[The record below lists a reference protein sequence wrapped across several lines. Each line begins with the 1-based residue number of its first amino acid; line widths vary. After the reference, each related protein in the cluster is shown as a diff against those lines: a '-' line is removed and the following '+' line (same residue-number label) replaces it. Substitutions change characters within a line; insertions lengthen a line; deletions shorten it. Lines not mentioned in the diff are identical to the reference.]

1 MSNINLFAKTNFRGE
16 GKIFGI
22 KKEDRRLHMYI
33 IGKTGMGKTSL
44 ILNMALND
52 IYNGAGI
59 CLIDPHGDMIENLLD
74 YIPSWRINDVIYF
87 NPADVDYPIALNILE
102 RVEPDKRHLVVSGLI
117 SVFRKLYA
125 EYWQHRQ
132 EHILRNTILAL
143 LDYPGNKT
151 LLGIYRMLSDWRYR
165 KKVIEKINDPIV
177 RSFFKNEFSKYLYQF
192 KGEALAPIQNK
203 LGAFLSTPLIRNI
216 VGQVN
221 SKIDFRWVMDNQKI
235 LLVNLA
241 KGRIGE
247 DNTALLGS
255 LIVTKLQ
262 LSALSRI
269 DIPEKERKDF
279 FCFIDEFQ
287 SFVSTTGES
296 FSEIL
301 SESRKYRLCLIIA
314 HQYLGQ
320 LGEDFQKE
328 EKLRKA
334 IFGNAGTIIA
344 FKVGPDDAEFLEKE
358 FYPEF
363 KRPDLINQDKHNIY
377 LKLAIDGKTSK
388 PFSALTLP
396 PSFKF
401 KRQGNKDKIIE
412 VSRMRYAKK
421 REEIEGKIGRW
432 GGGSINGEKR
442 YYKNDTLPLRFHSDG
457 KEK

>member
-1 MSNINLFAKTNFRGE
+1 MSYINLFAKTNFRGE
-16 GKIFGI
+16 GKLFGI

-44 ILNMALND
+44 ISNMALND
-52 IYNGAGI
+52 IYNGSGI
-59 CLIDPHGDMIENLLD
+59 CLIDPHGDMIESLFD

-87 NPADVDYPIALNILE
+87 NPADINYPISLNILE
-102 RVEPDKRHLVVSGLI
+102 RVEPDKRHLVVSGVI

-177 RSFFKNEFSKYLYQF
+177 RSFFKNEFSKYVYQF

-216 VGQVN
+216 VGQPK
-221 SKIDFRWVMDNQKI
+221 SKIDFRDVMDNQKI

-247 DNTALLGS
+247 DNSSFLGS
-255 LIVTKLQ
+255 LIITKLQ
-262 LSALSRI
+262 LAAISRI
-269 DIPEKERKDF
+269 DIPEEQRQDF
-279 FCFIDEFQ
+279 YLFVDEFQ
-287 SFVSTTGES
+287 NFVSTETFEG
-296 FSEIL
+296 IL
-301 SESRKYRLCLIIA
+301 SEARKYRLCLTLA
-314 HQYLGQ
+314 HQYIGQ
-320 LGEDFQKE
+320 LDED
-328 EKLRKA
+328 LTKA
-334 IFGNAGTIIA
+334 IFGNVGTIIA
-344 FKVGPDDAEFLEKE
+344 FPIGAENGEMLGKE
-358 FYPEF
+358 FYPDFE
-363 KRPDLINQDKHNIY
+363 KEDLINQDKHHIY

-388 PFSALTLP
+388 PFSGLSLLP
-396 PSFKF
+396 FYKF
-401 KRQGNKDKIIE
+401 ERQGNKEKVIE

-421 REEIEGKIGRW
+421 REEIKGKI
-432 GGGSINGEKR
+432 EKWS
-442 YYKNDTLPLRFHSDG
+442 K
-457 KEK
+457 